1 MDPTSK
7 KAIIEKKI
15 HEEKAFK
22 IVSQLALETVD
33 ENFLLTIVTIC
44 KLKIKH
50 IKLITFCLS
59 RLSILN
65 HIIMKK

>member
-22 IVSQLALETVD
+22 IVSQLALETVN

-50 IKLITFCLS
+50 IKLITFYLS